1 MNIYYHRE
9 REGQDSCADFTAE
22 TQQDGRCKNESFATF
37 QACENRAQ
45 TPEPQSVATACDG
58 EGLVYANRHSTY
70 PSTTPVYLTLVANEQ
85 KRLASHQE
93 KHPPRGRHAKNSV
106 KAMQAAHKKTKAW
119 SRLPA
124 DDRERRVLD
133 YAFRSESLAFTL
145 NLTPEKQAQLRKSER
160 PAKRLADEIQRAC
173 RCKLGRAVPISLA
186 LEITPGGR
194 LHAHG
199 IVTLERRE
207 GKAFTKAL
215 KSAGGEVVGCGS
227 GRQTDLRKLWSAAG
241 WKAYLAKAFH
251 ETAEALG
258 TGKIVY
264 QCRATVAG
272 AREEYEASLARQKA
286 HRKTHSSPRSAKKA
300 SASLIHLPERETRQW
315 PPMTQSEHEASNEA
329 HRQPV
334 NQY

>member
-1 MNIYYHRE
+1 MDIYYHRE
-9 REGQDSCADFTAE
+9 REGQDSCVVFTAE
-22 TQQDGRCKNESFATF
+22 IQPDNGCKNESFATF
-37 QACENRAQ
+37 QACENRPK
-45 TPEPQSVATACDG
+45 TPEPQSVAPAGDG
-58 EGLVYANRHSTY
+58 EGLVYANRQSTY

-93 KHPPRGRHAKNSV
+93 QHPPRGKHAKNSV

-124 DDRERRVLD
+124 GDRERLTLD
-133 YAFRSESLAFTL
+133 FAFRSESLAFSL

-173 RCKLGRAVPISLA
+173 RRELGRAVPISLA

-207 GKAFTKAL
+207 GKAFSKAL
-215 KSAGGEVVGCGS
+215 KSAGGKVNGCGS
-227 GRQTDLRKLWSAAG
+227 GRQTDLRRLWSATG

-251 ETAEALG
+251 VTAEALG
-258 TGKIVY
+258 NDKIVY
-264 QCRATVAG
+264 QCNATRAA

-286 HRKTHSSPRSAKKA
+286 RRKTQGRPRSAKKA
-300 SASLIHLPERETRQW
+300 SASLTHSPEREARQR
-315 PPMTQSEHEASNEA
+315 PSMSQGEHEASNEA
-329 HRQPV
+329 HR
-334 NQY
+334 